1 MVFNAS
7 VRWRTIL
14 AAALAVSSAWGVAQ
28 DAAGFDRTA
37 SCVAAMKTR
46 AALFSERYRAGDD
59 TVKAELTSLTEAGYA
74 FIGAAYEAGLRKAD
88 ADRLLTAAEEAQK
101 NMPAAALENLT
112 TACHAEGAKLLAQ
125 ANVAERVVV
134 KAAARARINRIR
146 NP

>member
-1 MVFNAS
+1 MFRSS
-7 VRWRTIL
+7 VRWRTVL
-14 AAALAVSSAWGVAQ
+14 AAALAASSAWGVAQ

-37 SCVAAMKTR
+37 ACVAAMKTK
-46 AALFSERYRAGDD
+46 AAVFSERYRAGDD
-59 TVKAELTSLTEAGYA
+59 TVKSELTSLTEAGYA

-88 ADRLLTAAEEAQK
+88 ADRLLTSAEEAQK
-101 NMPAAALENLT
+101 NMPAAALEKLT
-112 TACHAEGAKLLAQ
+112 NACHAEGANLLAQ